1 MDLEGASLMYYSD
14 PQRFRPVNLP
24 ASPGPQSTYDVLL
37 SLRGRPVLL
46 TLPKVQVAGMLE
58 DVQPTGLT
66 LGLSMPVEPVP
77 AGTLVTV
84 EVVSGPGVVHFQ
96 SEVVLG
102 PTLVTA
108 QVPVPKQVESVQR
121 RQFSRVPLDI
131 QVAFASGAL
140 SGATQSGFGQTID
153 LSAGGMA
160 FLTPTMLSAGQGL
173 YLTFKTP
180 DEQQYRALPA
190 SVVRAVGD
198 GRGRYRVAVRFEGLT
213 VAVENALVQTV
224 FWLQVKGR
232 GMVR

>member
-1 MDLEGASLMYYSD
+1 MYYSD
-14 PQRFRPVNLP
+14 PRGFRPVNLP

-46 TLPKVQVAGMLE
+46 SLPKGQVAGTLE

-66 LGLSMPVEPVP
+66 IGLNMPLDTVP

-84 EVVSGPGVVHFQ
+84 EVVSGPGVVRFQ
-96 SEVVLG
+96 SELIVG
-102 PTLVTA
+102 PSLVTA
-108 QVPVPKQVESVQR
+108 QVPVPRQVESVQR

-131 QVAFASGAL
+131 QIAFATASMGGA
-140 SGATQSGFGQTID
+140 AQSGFGQTID

-160 FLTPTMLSAGQGL
+160 FLTASSLSGGQGVF
-173 YLTFKTP
+173 LTFKTP

-190 SVVRAVGD
+190 IVLRAVPD
-198 GRGRYRVAVRFEGLT
+198 GRGRYRVAVRFDGLT
-213 VAVENALVQTV
+213 VALENSLVQTV

-232 GMVR
+232 GLR